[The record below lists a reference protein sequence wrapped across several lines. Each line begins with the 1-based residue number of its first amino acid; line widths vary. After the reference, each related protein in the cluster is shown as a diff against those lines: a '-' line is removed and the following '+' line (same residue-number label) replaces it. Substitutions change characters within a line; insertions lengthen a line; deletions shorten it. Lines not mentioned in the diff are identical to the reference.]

1 MKKRLV
7 ASWGTLNAR
16 ERLTIISGVTLLGA
30 VAFYLYAWEPMR
42 KVTASLRENLPAVR
56 KKSEWMRVKK
66 QEAEKLKSAV
76 ETASKAGK
84 EVEAFTIKAFEGS
97 GAMDLTIKTLEKDKV
112 SVVVGS
118 IEPKKL
124 FAIIGK
130 LRKEGLITVSAM
142 RIEGLAD
149 GQSVLAEGV
158 FVRFKESGA

>member
-7 ASWGTLNAR
+7 ASWGALNAR

-30 VAFYLYAWEPMR
+30 VVFYLYAWEPMR
-42 KVTASLRENLPAVR
+42 KESASLRENLPAVR
-56 KKSEWMRVKK
+56 QSAEWMRVKK
-66 QEAEKLKSAV
+66 PEAEKLKSAL

-84 EVEAFTIKAFEGS
+84 EVEAFIIKAFEGS
-97 GAMDLTIKTLEKDKV
+97 GAMSLTIKTLEKDKV
-112 SVVVGS
+112 SVALGS

-158 FVRFKESGA
+158 FVRFKENGA

>member
-56 KKSEWMRVKK
+56 QSSEWMRVKK

-112 SVVVGS
+112 SVTAGA
-118 IEPKKL
+118 IEPKNL
-124 FAIIGK
+124 FTIIAK
-130 LRKEGLITVSAM
+130 LRKEGLITVSAIK
-142 RIEGLAD
+142 IEALPD
-149 GQSVLAEGV
+149 GKNVMAEGV
-158 FVRFKESGA
+158 FVRMKGDGA